1 MVIIVWISFLN
12 YYLSFFQCLHFIFL
26 GEKSF
31 FNIYI
36 CLFLQLEGKLTA
48 FHDSATPGWTH
59 NARVITQSW
68 VKEGLKPR
76 CITRDLKWGTPV
88 PLEGYSDKVF
98 FLKRIINALG
108 IFYKKIILFITGVLR
123 VVWCPYRLPEHYGL
137 LHGWMGTLVE
147 ERWAGLALRVHGQG

>member
-1 MVIIVWISFLN
+1 MLAQNDFNIFLFRFSTFIKSIEISVSKRLIFILE
-12 YYLSFFQCLHFIFL
+12 LSFTIFQCLHF
-26 GEKSF
+26 
-31 FNIYI
+31 NMRV

-48 FHDSATPGWTH
+48 FHESATPGWTH

-98 FLKRIINALG
+98 KELSKPREFC
-108 IFYKKIILFITGVLR
+108 F
-123 VVWCPYRLPEHYGL
+123 
-137 LHGWMGTLVE
+137 
-147 ERWAGLALRVHGQG
+147 